1 MEENI
6 KWTKSYIESLN
17 ERLRAVGM
25 PEFVI
30 DNGFVYKDEL
40 HKLLGVGIR
49 LEEEEI
55 SQRGLFFLSYIPQ
68 RENLNKSYIT
78 KVKERII
85 VICVTTTKNQKYS
98 HQCTEQHMNATIQ
111 YTANAHYSKWIRK
124 VWQ

>member
-6 KWTKSYIESLN
+6 KWTKSYFESLN

-49 LEEEEI
+49 LEEEI
-55 SQRGLFFLSYIPQ
+55 SQRGLFFSPPIFL
-68 RENLNKSYIT
+68 T
-78 KVKERII
+78 
-85 VICVTTTKNQKYS
+85 
-98 HQCTEQHMNATIQ
+98 
-111 YTANAHYSKWIRK
+111 
-124 VWQ
+124 